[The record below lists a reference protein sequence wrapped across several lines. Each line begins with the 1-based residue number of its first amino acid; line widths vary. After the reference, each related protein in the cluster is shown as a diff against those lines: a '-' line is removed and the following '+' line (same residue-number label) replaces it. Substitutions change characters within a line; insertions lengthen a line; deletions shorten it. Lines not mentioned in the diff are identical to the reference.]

1 MKTFIILVQISNLI
15 YAPMEST
22 NLDHQNVGDHSGSLI
37 DSSVQMGSFGG
48 VPDTHVWRQDF
59 LLDNGSNDQN
69 MQNLQ
74 NNFPPHLTEV
84 LCTSRPLS
92 QDELMNRPS
101 DQSHLTKSEEI
112 SSGWELRSH
121 LRSNFQG
128 EDSINVSNNITAGKQ
143 QIPSLPNYSLQL
155 MDYRL
160 QNTCTI
166 SDIGSWSLSPSSFT
180 HTGLDMPLLPH
191 YHMANVKEEF
201 IPMANYSTSGVP
213 SRILQGFAVTEP
225 YKSNE
230 SVYSTFLEPHG
241 NKSMAKAQHLGP
253 MIADHHDY
261 NIAGHG
267 FFPPIP
273 SKHSPGVVTFGSSS
287 CMSMPVLD
295 FLASKPSDIRLQ
307 GAHSS
312 SALNYSQDGKSK
324 LHTGPQNRATLQGLG
339 HEGPGTTSE
348 PKRRSSTGHEN
359 TMDASFKRPRMESN
373 STLPAFKVRKEKLG
387 DRITALQQLVSP
399 FGKTDT
405 ASVLLEAIGYI
416 KFLQEQVRVLSM
428 PYLKTGCTS
437 TTQGDQKG
445 WGSSEQQ
452 ESNESKQDLRSRGLC
467 LVPVSCTLHVANDT
481 IGADFWSP
489 SLGGTYR

>member
-1 MKTFIILVQISNLI
+1 
-15 YAPMEST
+15 MEST
-22 NLDHQNVGDHSGSLI
+22 NLDHDQNVVDHSGSLL

-48 VPDTHVWRQDF
+48 VSDTHVWSQDF
-59 LLDNGSNDQN
+59 LLDNGNNDQN

-74 NNFPPHLTEV
+74 NNFAPHLTEV
-84 LCTSRPLS
+84 MCTSRPLS
-92 QDELMNRPS
+92 QDELLNRPS
-101 DQSHLTKSEEI
+101 DQSHLKKIEEI
-112 SSGWELRSH
+112 SSGWELRNQ
-121 LRSNFQG
+121 LRPNFHG
-128 EDSINVSNNITAGKQ
+128 EESISLSNNITAGKQ

-155 MDYRL
+155 MDDRL
-160 QNTCTI
+160 HNNCAI
-166 SDIGSWSLSPSSFT
+166 SDIGSWSLSPNSFT
-180 HTGLDMPLLPH
+180 NTGLDMPLFPH
-191 YHMANVKEEF
+191 YQMVNVKEEF
-201 IPMANYSTSGVP
+201 IPMANYSNSGV
-213 SRILQGFAVTEP
+213 SNRILQGFAVSEP
-225 YKSNE
+225 YKSSE
-230 SVYSTFLEPHG
+230 SVFSSFHESHG
-241 NKSMAKAQHLGP
+241 NKSMAKAHHLGP

-261 NIAGHG
+261 NIGGHG
-267 FFPPIP
+267 FFPQIP
-273 SKHSPGVVTFGSSS
+273 SKHSTGVVTFGSSS

-295 FLASKPSDIRLQ
+295 FLASKPSDIRLH

-324 LHTGPQNRATLQGLG
+324 LHSGPQNRNTGLG
-339 HEGPGTTSE
+339 HEGPGTSSE
-348 PKRRSSTGHEN
+348 PKRRSSTSHES

-416 KFLQEQVRVLSM
+416 KFLQEQVLSLSL
-428 PYLKTGCTS
+428 PYMKPGCTS

-452 ESNESKQDLRSRGLC
+452 ESSESKQDLRSRGLC
-467 LVPVSCTLHVANDT
+467 LVPVSCTLHVASDT